1 MAEFVISVATVE
13 DTELLV
19 KHRIEMFID
28 ILPEMRKQAQ
38 DLEVPTREWIKTK
51 LLESK
56 LIGFIVKTQ
65 DSEVVGS
72 GCIWLRNEPPR
83 IFSPDLESPYL
94 MSIYTEK
101 GFRQRGVASIIVK
114 SAIDWCKQKGFHT
127 ISLHASEAG
136 IPIYAAFGF
145 KPTSEMRLSL

>member
-1 MAEFVISVATVE
+1 MVEFEISVAKVE

-28 ILPEMRKQAQ
+28 ILPEMTKQAQ
-38 DLEVPTREWIKTK
+38 ALEIPTRDWIKTK

-65 DSEVVGS
+65 DSKVAGS

-114 SAIDWCKQKGFHT
+114 SAINWCKENGFHT

-136 IPIYAAFGF
+136 IPIYEAFGF
-145 KPTSEMRLSL
+145 KPTSEMRLRL